1 MGKIEELLNEIKV
14 QLKNSLTAESTPE
27 EVNGIAALDSKVDE
41 IVKESQKM
49 QKDYD
54 DLKELYIN
62 QVKNTGFK
70 PVDSEQDDIGLTDT
84 KSMDDVLAEELA
96 KITAK
101 A

>member
-70 PVDSEQDDIGLTDT
+70 PVDSDQDDIGLTDT
-84 KSMDDVLAEELA
+84 KSMDDVLVEELA